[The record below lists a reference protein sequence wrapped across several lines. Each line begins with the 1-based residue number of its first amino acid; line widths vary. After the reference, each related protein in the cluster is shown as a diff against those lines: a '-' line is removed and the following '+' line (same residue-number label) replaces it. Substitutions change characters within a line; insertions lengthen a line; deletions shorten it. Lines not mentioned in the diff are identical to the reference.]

1 MVAPAPGSECSSLS
15 AKRQRCDDAPEA
27 LSGWSTLPPTKTLA
41 LLLSGRPI
49 PIQIRRRDA
58 RPCWPPLALK
68 PTRCSAVGALGGG
81 AARSCG
87 AQLAGP
93 RARPAQKCF
102 SWCTGGVDNSACAP
116 GYRRTPW
123 AGVALAVTLAKRTTL
138 LIRARRAQTLARW
151 SVGRGVQPAFVKVD
165 GSADSGQVGR
175 GAPCMHARTA
185 RLSCSA
191 TLRAVGTGVSFSC
204 TAHARF
210 GSRALLLVARLVA
223 ITSRGLVAM
232 V

>member
-1 MVAPAPGSECSSLS
+1 MTDDHQTEQARGPAGSGSGTRQHGNGSEGGHEEGSAPALVATPFAATMVAPAPGSECSSLS

-27 LSGWSTLPPTKTLA
+27 LSGWSPLPPTKTLA

-138 LIRARRAQTLARW
+138 LIRARCAQTLARR
-151 SVGRGVQPAFVKVD
+151 SI
-165 GSADSGQVGR
+165 
-175 GAPCMHARTA
+175 H
-185 RLSCSA
+185 
-191 TLRAVGTGVSFSC
+191 
-204 TAHARF
+204 
-210 GSRALLLVARLVA
+210 
-223 ITSRGLVAM
+223 
-232 V
+232 